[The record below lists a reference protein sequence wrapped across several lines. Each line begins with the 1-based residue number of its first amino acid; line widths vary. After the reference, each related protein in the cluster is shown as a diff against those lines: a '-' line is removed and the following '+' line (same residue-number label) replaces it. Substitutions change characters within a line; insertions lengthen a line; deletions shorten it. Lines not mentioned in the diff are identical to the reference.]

1 MADDNFIREVN
12 EEYRQ
17 DQAKALFERYGAWA
31 IGAAIIIVAA
41 TGAWRGYE
49 YWQSK
54 QAAASGDAFASALTL
69 ASQDKT
75 DDATKALDQIEKSG
89 HGAYPVLARMRTAS
103 MIADKGDY
111 KTAIA
116 DFDDVAGDKSI
127 PQSIRDI
134 ASLRAAYLL
143 VDHGTYADVAKRA
156 EALTD
161 DSNPLR
167 FSARE
172 ALGLAAWKA
181 GKNADAL
188 KLFDAILGDP
198 AAPSGS
204 RGRANMMA
212 ELIRGSGDAK

>member
-17 DQAKALFERYGAWA
+17 DQAKALFEKYGVWA
-31 IGAAIIIVAA
+31 IGVAIVVVVATA
-41 TGAWRGYE
+41 GWRGYE

-54 QAAASGDAFASALTL
+54 EAAASGDAFSRALTL
-69 ASQDKT
+69 ADKGNT
-75 DDATKALDQIEKSG
+75 AEAIKAFDDLEKNG
-89 HGAYPVLARMRTAS
+89 HGAYPVLARMRAATAL
-103 MIADKGDY
+103 ADKGDY

-116 DFDDVAGDKSI
+116 DFDDVAADKSI
-127 PQSIRDI
+127 PQGIRDI

-143 VDHGTYADVAKRA
+143 VDHGSYSDVAKRA

-161 DSNPLR
+161 DTNPLR

-181 GKNADAL
+181 GKNDDAL
-188 KLFDAILGDP
+188 KLFDEISGDP
-198 AAPSGS
+198 MAPAAI
-204 RGRANMMA
+204 RRRADMMA

>member
-17 DQAKALFERYGAWA
+17 DQAKALFEKYGVWA
-31 IGAAIIIVAA
+31 IGVAIVIILA
-41 TGAWRGYE
+41 TAGWRGYE

-54 QAAASGDAFASALTL
+54 QAAASGDAFSKALTL
-69 ASQDKT
+69 VNEGKT
-75 DDATKALDQIEKSG
+75 DDAVKALGDLEKDG
-89 HGAYPVLARMRTAS
+89 HGAYPVLARLRAATVLAN
-103 MIADKGDY
+103 KGDY
-111 KTAIA
+111 KAAIA
-116 DFDDVAGDKSI
+116 DFDAVAADKSI
-127 PQSIRDI
+127 PQAIRDI

-143 VDHGTYADVAKRA
+143 VDHGSYADVAKRA

-172 ALGLAAWKA
+172 ALGLAAWKG

-188 KLFDAILGDP
+188 KLFDEISGDP
-198 AAPSGS
+198 TAPAAI
-204 RGRANMMA
+204 RQRANMMA

>member
-17 DQAKALFERYGAWA
+17 DQAKALFDRYGFWA
-31 IGAAIIIVAA
+31 IGIAIVIILAVA
-41 TGAWRGYE
+41 GWRGYD

-54 QAAASGDAFASALTL
+54 QAASSGDAFSRALTL
-69 ASQDKT
+69 ATDGKT
-75 DDATKALDQIEKSG
+75 DEAIKAFDDLEKNG
-89 HGAYPVLARMRTAS
+89 HGVYPVLARMRAATGL
-103 MIADKGDY
+103 ADKGDY
-111 KTAIA
+111 KGA
-116 DFDDVAGDKSI
+116 VAGFDEVAADKSV

-134 ASLRAAYLL
+134 ASLRSAYLL
-143 VDHGTYADVAKRA
+143 VDHGSYADVAKRA

-181 GKNADAL
+181 GKNSDAL
-188 KLFDAILGDP
+188 KLFDEISGDQNAP
-198 AAPSGS
+198 AAI
-204 RGRANMMA
+204 RQRANLMA
-212 ELIRGSGDAK
+212 ELIRGSGGAK